1 MSRLLSCS
9 PTDRPEGRVCFGCR
23 IDSFVEVLFRRGGA
37 PGCTE
42 AHVKRQ
48 VTRHWHMVAIAV
60 ALSAL
65 LVLDAHLHAQ
75 GPSVAPGGATR
86 TWVQQR
92 TAWGHPDLQ
101 GVWNNSTTTPLEQ
114 RTREEIEQGRRAEE
128 PVRAATDGTGA
139 VRSRN
144 WETPPAAVAS
154 GRSARRQDS
163 DDARG
168 RRAARRARTSARA
181 YRGEA
186 DSWLDRNSWERCITR
201 SMPTAMIPNFY
212 NANYQIFQTPDHV
225 AILIEMIH
233 ETRIIPLDKRPHVSS
248 DIRQWLGD
256 SRGHW
261 EGDTLV
267 VETTNFNDRLDGGA
281 LQPSHV
287 IQTGY
292 RGSGETLRLVERFT
306 RTSATT
312 IDYRFTVEDPV
323 TFAKP
328 YTVALP
334 MRKNN
339 AQDRIYGIRLSR
351 GELRDGQHPQL
362 RARRRKGRVGGGD
375 PRSAST
381 DRIRTSRRTRAG
393 GGLRPLRTPVE
404 MRPAPSPERPG
415 LRLPEPGLT
424 ALEVASYCS
433 TSQPIQL
440 SRRALI
446 VVKLD
451 LGLQPAKCERATARC
466 DASCNA
472 RESRESSPREERQRR
487 PVGNVTPL

>member
-1 MSRLLSCS
+1 
-9 PTDRPEGRVCFGCR
+9 
-23 IDSFVEVLFRRGGA
+23 
-37 PGCTE
+37 
-42 AHVKRQ
+42 VKRQ
-48 VTRHWHMVAIAV
+48 VTRRWHMVAIAV
-60 ALSAL
+60 ALSAP
-65 LVLDAHLHAQ
+65 LVLDAHLRAQ
-75 GPSVAPGGATR
+75 GPAAAPGGATR

-139 VRSRN
+139 VNLEIGRPLQQPSLVVD
-144 WETPPAAVAS
+144 PPDGRIQMTRAGVERLVA
-154 GRSARRQDS
+154 REH
-163 DDARG
+163 
-168 RRAARRARTSARA
+168 ARA
-181 YRGEA
+181 YPGEA

-248 DIRQWLGD
+248 AIRQWLGD

-292 RGSGETLRLVERFT
+292 RGSGETLRLIERFT

-328 YTVALP
+328 YTVAIP

-339 AQDRIYGIRLSR
+339 TQDRIYEYACHEGNYGMVNILSSGR
-351 GELRDGQHPQL
+351 ADERAALEAATL
-362 RARRRKGRVGGGD
+362 ARRQ
-375 PRSAST
+375 
-381 DRIRTSRRTRAG
+381 RIESGHPGVR
-393 GGLRPLRTPVE
+393 E
-404 MRPAPSPERPG
+404 PAAAFVPFEHS
-415 LRLPEPGLT
+415 L
-424 ALEVASYCS
+424 
-433 TSQPIQL
+433 
-440 SRRALI
+440 
-446 VVKLD
+446 K
-451 LGLQPAKCERATARC
+451 
-466 DASCNA
+466 
-472 RESRESSPREERQRR
+472 
-487 PVGNVTPL
+487 